1 MLDGME
7 CSRDPLVVTGA
18 NGQLGRALLRAL
30 AEQGH
35 PRVRAL
41 VRSDRARATVEAM
54 ALSPAPEIHV
64 VDYTSPHDME
74 EAIADAPH
82 VVHLVGIIK
91 ELPGTG
97 YIEAHE
103 HTCHAL
109 ALAAARANTER
120 IVYLSILGARL
131 DSENACLASKGRAE
145 ACLLDDRTP
154 ATILRV
160 PMVLGG
166 DDPAS
171 RSLRAQARAH
181 SVRLVGG
188 GRTLQQPIDARDV
201 VRAILAARFAAPG
214 RELVLDAGGPVCLA
228 HRELVLRAARL
239 WGNEP
244 RIRTLP
250 LWAARLGVATLDR
263 LLRQPPITRPMFEI
277 LQHDDRV
284 DPDPFCEALGI
295 DLTPLDTTLADHVG
309 PGSVEPERAS
319 ARLERADSGRVGS
332 DGDGPNDAEPEHHD
346 PRRETPA

>member
-1 MLDGME
+1 MIDGMIDGME
-7 CSRDPLVVTGA
+7 APRDPIVVTGA
-18 NGQLGRALLRAL
+18 NGQLGRALLRTL

-35 PRVRAL
+35 PGVRAL
-41 VRSDRARATVEAM
+41 VRSDRARATIEAM
-54 ALSPAPEIHV
+54 ALSPAPEIRV
-64 VDYTSPHDME
+64 VDYTSPHEME
-74 EAIADAPH
+74 EAIAGAPH

-171 RSLRAQARAH
+171 RSLRAQARAR
-181 SVRLVGG
+181 SVRLVAG
-188 GRTLQQPIDARDV
+188 GRTLQQPIDVRDV

-214 RELVLDAGGPVCLA
+214 RELALDAGGPVCLT
-228 HRELVLRAARL
+228 HRELILRAARL

-244 RIRTLP
+244 RIRSLP
-250 LWAARLGVATLDR
+250 LWAARLGVAVLDR
-263 LLRQPPITRPMFEI
+263 VLRRPPITRAMFEI

-284 DPDPFCEALGI
+284 DPDPFREALDL
-295 DLTPLDTTLADHVG
+295 DLTPLDTTLADHIGPKSVG
-309 PGSVEPERAS
+309 PES
-319 ARLERADSGRVGS
+319 A
-332 DGDGPNDAEPEHHD
+332 GPKSIESESLS
-346 PRRETPA
+346 PRSETTA